1 MNGNTTNS
9 SCSYEYTVRR
19 GDSFYLIAHRQGV
32 TLRDLLAA
40 NPDIPPSRLTVG
52 DVLCIP
58 YGEDVQ
64 RPATDQIGNE
74 NQENAGETE
83 NSGTNGNAGNNE
95 SAPGNDDTNSSE
107 NTGGTGSSGNTDNS
121 AQPPSQPETASCPP
135 NRRTVVQEGQSAGD
149 LQLRYGLSYHTLQDA
164 NSQVD
169 LEKIQGGDV
178 ICIPEANVPCPLPL
192 CVTLGENE
200 TLESV
205 AVTYNLPIA
214 ALLRANPC
222 LAPEDFTA
230 GTQIRLPN

>member
-1 MNGNTTNS
+1 MNGNTASS
-9 SCSYEYTVRR
+9 SCAYEYTVRR

-64 RPATDQIGNE
+64 RPATDQSGDE
-74 NQENAGETE
+74 NQGNAGETE
-83 NSGTNGNAGNNE
+83 NSGTNGNTGNTE
-95 SAPGNDDTNSSE
+95 GVPDNDDTNSSE
-107 NTGGTGSSGNTDNS
+107 NTGGTDSSGNTDS
-121 AQPPSQPETASCPP
+121 STQTPSQPETASCPP
-135 NRRTVVQEGQSAGD
+135 NRRTVVQEGQTAGD

-169 LEKIQGGDV
+169 LENIQGGDV
-178 ICIPEANVPCPLPL
+178 VCIPEANVPCPRPL